1 MLEFTYHLDLLT
13 NSYQFGLQTDE
24 RLYILDHNQKLTSNP
39 DLLDLICNIPSFSIR
54 VDSGSA
60 TARREN
66 GYWYV
71 YKKITG
77 ILNKEYLG
85 LVEDITE
92 ILMTETVRKVNIQKN
107 KIKPNILINDHVN
120 TEPPPMYMRSPPE
133 LAGHKKNANHFQTSL
148 IPANQE
154 ILMLKQEVDSLKA
167 TLAMEETDY
176 MILHEEIRS
185 VQRDRINII
194 EQNNLIVSK
203 LNDKIDNLEKALV
216 VVCESGTDNLKR
228 LSKYYEEIELAKLN
242 LKAKSQVIADKSEEI
257 LEVLAEKDEMEV
269 KLINFACD
277 LEKFNSV
284 TKIIEKY
291 RNFAKGKNKQ
301 SHPRYSYLIDFLAE
315 IDK

>member
-1 MLEFTYHLDLLT
+1 MFEFTYHLDLLT
-13 NSYQFGLQTDE
+13 NSYQFGLQTDK
-24 RLYILDHNQKLTSNP
+24 RLYILDHNQKLAFNP

-92 ILMTETVRKVNIQKN
+92 ILMTETVRKVNIQKK
-107 KIKPNILINDHVN
+107 KIKPNISINDHVN
-120 TEPPPMYMRSPPE
+120 INPPPES
-133 LAGHKKNANHFQTSL
+133 AGHKKNPNHFQTSL

-154 ILMLKQEVDSLKA
+154 ILMLKQEVDSLQA
-167 TLAMEETDY
+167 TLAMGKTDY
-176 MILHEEIRS
+176 MILHEEIRA

-194 EQNNLIVSK
+194 EQNNLTVSK

-228 LSKYYEEIELAKLN
+228 LSEHYEEIELAKLN

-257 LEVLAEKDEMEV
+257 LEVLAEKDEMEL

-277 LEKFNSV
+277 LKKFNSV
-284 TKIIEKY
+284 TEIIESY

>member
-13 NSYQFGLQTDE
+13 NSYQFGLQTHE
-24 RLYILDHNQKLTSNP
+24 RLYILKKKKKLTSNP
-39 DLLDLICNIPSFSIR
+39 DLLNLICNIPSFSIC
-54 VDSGSA
+54 VDSGKA

-92 ILMTETVRKVNIQKN
+92 VLMTETVRKVNIQKK
-107 KIKPNILINDHVN
+107 KIKRNILINDHVN
-120 TEPPPMYMRSPPE
+120 TEPPSMYMRSPPE

-154 ILMLKQEVDSLKA
+154 ISMLKQEVDSLQA
-167 TLAMEETDY
+167 TLAMGKTDY
-176 MILHEEIRS
+176 MILHEEIRA
-185 VQRDRINII
+185 VQRDRLAII
-194 EQNNLIVSK
+194 AERDDALNHLKDKKVEPLTKSK
-203 LNDKIDNLEKALV
+203 SVQWLEKELLRKHN
-216 VVCESGTDNLKR
+216 EHIKQIEEYKTFER
-228 LSKYYEEIELAKLN
+228 LTKEIT
-242 LKAKSQVIADKSEEI
+242 ADKNESI
-257 LEVLAEKDEMEV
+257 LQLLSDKDKNEL
-269 KLINFACD
+269 KLINLACKLKEAD
-277 LEKFNSV
+277 NINL
-284 TKIIEKY
+284 ILEKY
-291 RNFAKGKNKQ
+291 RNFAKDKNKQ

>member
-24 RLYILDHNQKLTSNP
+24 RLYILDHNQKLAFNP

-71 YKKITG
+71 YKKIIG

-92 ILMTETVRKVNIQKN
+92 VLMTETVRKVNIQKK
-107 KIKPNILINDHVN
+107 KIKRNILINDHVN

-154 ILMLKQEVDSLKA
+154 ILMLKQEVDSLQA
-167 TLAMEETDY
+167 TLAMGKTDY
-176 MILHEEIRS
+176 MILHEEIRA
-185 VQRDRINII
+185 VQRDRLAII
-194 EQNNLIVSK
+194 AERDDALNHLKDKKVEPLTKSK
-203 LNDKIDNLEKALV
+203 SVQWLEKELLRKHN
-216 VVCESGTDNLKR
+216 EHIKQIEEYKTFER
-228 LSKYYEEIELAKLN
+228 LTKEIT
-242 LKAKSQVIADKSEEI
+242 ADKNESI
-257 LEVLAEKDEMEV
+257 LQLLSDKDKNEL
-269 KLINFACD
+269 KLINLACKLKEAD
-277 LEKFNSV
+277 NINL
-284 TKIIEKY
+284 ILEKY
-291 RNFAKGKNKQ
+291 RNFAKDKNKQ
-301 SHPRYSYLIDFLAE
+301 SHPRYSYLIDFLTE

>member
-13 NSYQFGLQTDE
+13 NSYQFGLQTAE

-39 DLLDLICNIPSFSIR
+39 DLLDLICNIPSFSIC
-54 VDSGSA
+54 VDSGKA
-60 TARREN
+60 TARRES

-71 YKKITG
+71 YKKIIG

-92 ILMTETVRKVNIQKN
+92 VLMTETVRKVNIQKK
-107 KIKPNILINDHVN
+107 KIKRNILINDHVN
-120 TEPPPMYMRSPPE
+120 TERPSMYMRSPPE

-154 ILMLKQEVDSLKA
+154 ILMLKQEVDSLQA
-167 TLAMEETDY
+167 TLAMGKTDY
-176 MILHEEIRS
+176 MILHEEIRA
-185 VQRDRINII
+185 VQRDRLAII
-194 EQNNLIVSK
+194 AERDDALNNLKDKKVEPLTKSK
-203 LNDKIDNLEKALV
+203 SVQWLEKELLRKHN
-216 VVCESGTDNLKR
+216 EHIK
-228 LSKYYEEIELAKLN
+228 EIEEYKTFERLTKE
-242 LKAKSQVIADKSEEI
+242 ITADKNESI
-257 LEVLAEKDEMEV
+257 LQLLSDKDKNEL
-269 KLINFACD
+269 KLINLACKLKEAD
-277 LEKFNSV
+277 NINL
-284 TKIIEKY
+284 ILEKY